1 MQICIECSMSTINE
15 ILKRLQTTMSQSEIS
30 RETGIPQ
37 PKLSRWGA
45 GAAAAGADDALKL
58 LALDQKI
65 SAQNKIELDSAVAE
79 GIKVGI
85 LTSRRNPASP
95 GRRELDT
102 KAYAALGASEAG
114 QDT

>member
-1 MQICIECSMSTINE
+1 
-15 ILKRLQTTMSQSEIS
+15 MSQSEIS

-65 SAQNKIELDSAVAE
+65 TAKKQAEIDAAMAQAITDGL
-79 GIKVGI
+79 IKD
-85 LTSRRNPASP
+85 RRDPTKP
-95 GRRELDT
+95 GRRDADD
-102 KAYAALGASEAG
+102 KAYAALRAKEAG
-114 QDT
+114 QGA